1 MEGCLPL
8 FPAIDW
14 LSLFRMAA
22 ARLFAPKEDAKPV
35 ETVSISQ
42 QAEQILDTYV
52 DTILRYAYSYL
63 HNRSDTEEVL
73 QDTAKQQIGEVE
85 AVTKF
90 CTDCYDLLYAQATA
104 MSLEAE
110 KPEQLR
116 RRLAASISMAETV
129 QPVLELAARCAR
141 QTQPAR
147 VSSKAVRL
155 AMRRIQS
162 DYAQPLSLEQVAAE
176 VHLTPEYFS
185 RIFKEEVGVTFVNY
199 LTDVRLRHSVQMLES
214 TAKRVQDVAQAVGYP
229 NVSYFSTIFKK
240 KYGMSPYEYRHR
252 SE

>member
-1 MEGCLPL
+1 MR
-8 FPAIDW
+8 PA
-14 LSLFRMAA
+14 L
-22 ARLFAPKEDAKPV
+22 
-35 ETVSISQ
+35 
-42 QAEQILDTYV
+42 
-52 DTILRYAYSYL
+52 
-63 HNRSDTEEVL
+63 
-73 QDTAKQQIGEVE
+73 DTAKQQIGEVE

>member
-1 MEGCLPL
+1 MRTWRAKIS
-8 FPAIDW
+8 AIRVQ
-14 LSLFRMAA
+14 LYQLTGAA
-22 ARLFAPKEDAKPV
+22 L
-35 ETVSISQ
+35 Q
-42 QAEQILDTYV
+42 QL
-52 DTILRYAYSYL
+52 L
-63 HNRSDTEEVL
+63 EEVL
-73 QDTAKQQIGEVE
+73 QDTAKLQIGEVE

>member
-1 MEGCLPL
+1 M
-8 FPAIDW
+8 
-14 LSLFRMAA
+14 
-22 ARLFAPKEDAKPV
+22 
-35 ETVSISQ
+35 
-42 QAEQILDTYV
+42 
-52 DTILRYAYSYL
+52 
-63 HNRSDTEEVL
+63 
-73 QDTAKQQIGEVE
+73 
-85 AVTKF
+85 TKF
-90 CTDCYDLLYAQATA
+90 CTDCYDLLYAQAAA

-185 RIFKEEVGVTFVNY
+185 RIFKEEVGGCAPAP
-199 LTDVRLRHSVQMLES
+199 LGADAGIHR
-214 TAKRVQDVAQAVGYP
+214 QAGAGCGPGGGVP
-229 NVSYFSTIFKK
+229 QRQLFFHDFQKEIWHE
-240 KYGMSPYEYRHR
+240 PL
-252 SE
+252 

>member
-1 MEGCLPL
+1 MRTWRAKIS
-8 FPAIDW
+8 AIRVQ
-14 LSLFRMAA
+14 LYQLTGAA
-22 ARLFAPKEDAKPV
+22 L
-35 ETVSISQ
+35 Q
-42 QAEQILDTYV
+42 QL
-52 DTILRYAYSYL
+52 L
-63 HNRSDTEEVL
+63 EEVL

-90 CTDCYDLLYAQATA
+90 CTDCYDLLYAQAAA